1 MPDHENVPHLAVSA
15 IIPVYNRAHL
25 IGRAI
30 DSVLATLGSGDEL
43 IVVDDG
49 STDGTVATVE
59 AYGDRVRLLK
69 EPHGGA
75 GPARNAGVAAARN
88 PLIAF
93 LDSDDEWFPDKIAL
107 QRPIFE
113 RRPDVLFCC
122 SDFGVRL
129 EDGTET
135 HNYLPNWFFSPI
147 DFGQEIGAPIRY
159 SQISELPAGRP
170 DFDVHIGSIYA
181 AEMRSNIVTAFTLMV
196 RREAADDA
204 LSFATDLPTAE
215 EWPAFARLAK
225 AGSCAMLATETAW
238 QHGHSSGR
246 LTDQPMYVLG
256 DAWLK
261 TLERVWGQDEEF
273 LATNGA
279 SYRTAVTDA
288 HLIRARS
295 LIRHLH
301 FREGTRELKLAGG
314 LPALGHLLMSQ
325 LG

>member
-1 MPDHENVPHLAVSA
+1 MINGVSKLAVSA

-30 DSVLATLGSGDEL
+30 DSVLATLEPADEL

-49 STDGTVATVE
+49 STDGTVAAIE

-135 HNYLPNWFFSPI
+135 HNYLPNWLFSPM
-147 DFGQEIGAPIRY
+147 DFGREIGPPIPY
-159 SQISELPAGRP
+159 SSIADLPPGRP
-170 DFDVHIGSIYA
+170 DFEVHIGSIYA

-196 RREAADDA
+196 RREAAGDA

-215 EWPAFARLAK
+215 EWPAFGRLSK
-225 AGSCAMLATETAW
+225 AGLCAMLATETAW
-238 QHGHSSGR
+238 QHGHASSR

-273 LATNGA
+273 LASNGA
-279 SYRTAVTDA
+279 AYQRAVADA

-295 LIRHLH
+295 LIRHFR
-301 FREGTRELKLAGG
+301 FREGTRELALAGG
-314 LPALGHLLMSQ
+314 LPAVGTLLMSL

>member
-1 MPDHENVPHLAVSA
+1 MIKDMTHLAVSA

-30 DSVLATLGSGDEL
+30 DSVLATLEPGDEL

-49 STDGTVATVE
+49 STDGTVAAIE
-59 AYGDRVRLLK
+59 AYGDCVRLLT

-113 RRPDVLFCC
+113 RRPEVLFCC

-135 HNYLPNWFFSPI
+135 RNYLPNWLFSPM
-147 DFGQEIGAPIRY
+147 DFGREIAPAIPY
-159 SQISELPAGRP
+159 SSIADLPAGRP

-196 RREAADDA
+196 RREAAGDA

-215 EWPAFARLAK
+215 EWPAFGRLSK
-225 AGSCAMLATETAW
+225 AGPCAMLATETAW
-238 QHGHSSGR
+238 QHGHASSR

-273 LATNGA
+273 LATNGPA
-279 SYRTAVTDA
+279 YETAVADA

-295 LIRHLH
+295 LIRHFH
-301 FREGTRELKLAGG
+301 FVEGRRELAMAGG
-314 LPALGHLLMSQ
+314 LPAVGTLLMSIF
-325 LG
+325 G